1 MQKRWQ
7 VRLLRQRVI
16 IVILLFVGLLMGSV
30 ALYFEDRTNGL
41 LRQVHDS
48 VMMIFIG
55 ASPERFASSQLL
67 WLLLW
72 FGYMLLPIFAS
83 AGITHTYQQGLYPYL
98 NLRFRPRV
106 LTYLWP
112 LKQTLMIETGLLL
125 FMGAGF
131 GLTTFLFRRE
141 QQLFTAGLFTGLI
154 VMSQLLLLVME
165 TVLEGYFGI
174 VIGVV
179 GPLVMIFLSFLQV
192 PLMPLRFA
200 IGSTFAGDQ
209 QILGAIGYQLVLII
223 GLVLIQIFYMPGRWG
238 RYAAN
243 HT

>member
-1 MQKRWQ
+1 MGKKLWQ
-7 VRLLRQRVI
+7 RRFWFPLAIFVVLLCGSIALSIHYSHNGTIQHAHDP
-16 IVILLFVGLLMGSV
+16 ILVV
-30 ALYFEDRTNGL
+30 
-41 LRQVHDS
+41 
-48 VMMIFIG
+48 FIG
-55 ASPERFASSQLL
+55 ATPAQFVSGQLL
-67 WLLLW
+67 WLFLW
-72 FGYMLLPIFAS
+72 FGYMSLPIFVS
-83 AGITHTYQQGLYPYL
+83 AGTINNYQKEIFT
-98 NLRFRPRV
+98 NLSVRIQPRRSA
-106 LTYLWP
+106 YWWP
-112 LKQTLMIETGLLL
+112 LKQLLTIEMQLLL
-125 FMGAGF
+125 TMGTII
-131 GLTTFLFRRE
+131 GLTGQFIWPE
-141 QQLFTAGLFTGLI
+141 QQLLTSGLFTVDI

-200 IGSTFAGDQ
+200 IGSIFASDRQ
-209 QILGAIGYQLVLII
+209 LLGAIRYQLGLII

>member
-1 MQKRWQ
+1 MFLTKPIYPFH
-7 VRLLRQRVI
+7 LGRQCRKCLVTP
-16 IVILLFVGLLMGSV
+16 VKVTD
-30 ALYFEDRTNGL
+30 DRE
-41 LRQVHDS
+41 S
-48 VMMIFIG
+48 
-55 ASPERFASSQLL
+55 
-67 WLLLW
+67 
-72 FGYMLLPIFAS
+72 
-83 AGITHTYQQGLYPYL
+83 
-98 NLRFRPRV
+98 
-106 LTYLWP
+106 
-112 LKQTLMIETGLLL
+112 
-125 FMGAGF
+125 
-131 GLTTFLFRRE
+131 FLFWQE

-179 GPLVMIFLSFLQV
+179 GPLVMIFLSFLQM

-200 IGSTFAGDQ
+200 IGSTFASDQ
-209 QILGAIGYQLVLII
+209 QLLGAIGYQLGLII

>member
-7 VRLLRQRVI
+7 VRPQRQRVI
-16 IVILLFVGLLMGSV
+16 IVILLFVVLLMGSV

-41 LRQVHDS
+41 LRQVHDP

-112 LKQTLMIETGLLL
+112 LKQTWMIEAGVLL
-125 FMGAGF
+125 FMGVGF
-131 GLTTFLFRRE
+131 GLASFLFWQE

-179 GPLVMIFLSFLQV
+179 GPLVMIFLSFLQM

-200 IGSTFAGDQ
+200 IGSTFASDQ
-209 QILGAIGYQLVLII
+209 QLLGAIGYQLGLII

-238 RYAAN
+238 RYTAN

>member
-1 MQKRWQ
+1 M
-7 VRLLRQRVI
+7 
-16 IVILLFVGLLMGSV
+16 
-30 ALYFEDRTNGL
+30 
-41 LRQVHDS
+41 
-48 VMMIFIG
+48 
-55 ASPERFASSQLL
+55 QLL
-67 WLLLW
+67 
-72 FGYMLLPIFAS
+72 
-83 AGITHTYQQGLYPYL
+83 
-98 NLRFRPRV
+98 
-106 LTYLWP
+106 LT
-112 LKQTLMIETGLLL
+112 
-125 FMGAGF
+125 MGTII
-131 GLTTFLFRRE
+131 GLTGQFIWPE
-141 QQLFTAGLFTGLI
+141 QQLLTSGLFTVDI

-200 IGSTFAGDQ
+200 IGSIFASDRQ
-209 QILGAIGYQLVLII
+209 LLGAIGYQLGLII

>member
-1 MQKRWQ
+1 
-7 VRLLRQRVI
+7 
-16 IVILLFVGLLMGSV
+16 
-30 ALYFEDRTNGL
+30 
-41 LRQVHDS
+41 
-48 VMMIFIG
+48 
-55 ASPERFASSQLL
+55 
-67 WLLLW
+67 
-72 FGYMLLPIFAS
+72 MLLPIFAS
-83 AGITHTYQQGLYPYL
+83 AGITHTYQQGLYSYL

-131 GLTTFLFRRE
+131 GLTTFLFWRE

-192 PLMPLRFA
+192 PLMPLRLA
-200 IGSTFAGDQ
+200 IGSTFASDQ
-209 QILGAIGYQLVLII
+209 QLLGAITSQVGLII